1 MSLNEIVL
9 KTRNLLSRLL
19 GEKFEL
25 VLELEHDLGMVKI
38 DPAQVQQI
46 LFNLVLNARDAMPQ
60 GGRIQVTTGHCN
72 LKSVEGTKSHSPGVF
87 LSVKDVGCGM
97 SAETRA
103 RLFEPFFTTK
113 VARQRHGAWIV
124 HRPEHRDR
132 QRWERGSRQR
142 TRPGHAGHRVPAA
155 SCRCSCR
162 HHQSLSLCI
171 RHGETILLTEDNV
184 AVRQAAVRILSECG
198 YVVLEAASGP
208 EAIAI
213 ARDHSGKID
222 LLLADVDMPGMSGH
236 ETALQICVR
245 TAAVESALHVRLRAT
260 RAESRGSHSL
270 FQKAIHQFRTARET
284 ARDFQTADSTPTEI
298 QEAKAREA
306 MTTAEITLPATPQIE
321 GANFL
326 NILIVDDERSIRE
339 ACREVAQSLGFNT
352 FVADS
357 AEHAYRLLDSQGIDA
372 VLLDLRL
379 PGAGGLEALNRI
391 KSLRPD
397 AVIVVVTGYGTV
409 QSAVQ
414 AMKNGAYDYVTKPF
428 SLDELKLLLDRVA
441 SHLKLKSENRI
452 LREKIKSKQGFG
464 SIIGRSPEME
474 KLYRI
479 VAKAAHSTHPVLI
492 LGESGTGKELVAR
505 SIHFSGPFR
514 DKPFIPVD
522 CGSLVPTLIE
532 SELFGH
538 TKGAFT
544 GAHHAKD
551 GLLSIAEGGTVFLDE
566 VGELPTDLQA
576 KLLRAIQEKE
586 IRPVGGTKQIPI
598 NVRILAATNRD
609 LEEGVSQGTFRRDLY
624 YRLNVL
630 SLRIPSLR
638 ERRQDIPILATHFL
652 ERQTRSSGN
661 ERTLSDDAM
670 KAMLA
675 YDWPGNVRELENCL
689 ERACAFTTGPMIH
702 LGDLP
707 AAISQLQGTECVG
720 DWS

>member
-1 MSLNEIVL
+1 
-9 KTRNLLSRLL
+9 
-19 GEKFEL
+19 
-25 VLELEHDLGMVKI
+25 
-38 DPAQVQQI
+38 
-46 LFNLVLNARDAMPQ
+46 
-60 GGRIQVTTGHCN
+60 
-72 LKSVEGTKSHSPGVF
+72 
-87 LSVKDVGCGM
+87 
-97 SAETRA
+97 
-103 RLFEPFFTTK
+103 
-113 VARQRHGAWIV
+113 
-124 HRPEHRDR
+124 
-132 QRWERGSRQR
+132 
-142 TRPGHAGHRVPAA
+142 
-155 SCRCSCR
+155 
-162 HHQSLSLCI
+162 
-171 RHGETILLTEDNV
+171 
-184 AVRQAAVRILSECG
+184 
-198 YVVLEAASGP
+198 
-208 EAIAI
+208 
-213 ARDHSGKID
+213 
-222 LLLADVDMPGMSGH
+222 
-236 ETALQICVR
+236 
-245 TAAVESALHVRLRAT
+245 
-260 RAESRGSHSL
+260 
-270 FQKAIHQFRTARET
+270 
-284 ARDFQTADSTPTEI
+284 
-298 QEAKAREA
+298 
-306 MTTAEITLPATPQIE
+306 MTTAELNLPTMPQIE

-326 NILIVDDERSIRE
+326 NLLIVDDERAIRE
-339 ACREVAQSLGFNT
+339 ACREIAQSLGFNT
-352 FVADS
+352 FSADS
-357 AEHAYRLLDSQGIDA
+357 AEHAYRLLDAQGIDA

-379 PGAGGLEALNRI
+379 PGAGGLEALNQI
-391 KSLRPD
+391 KSRRPD

-544 GAHHAKD
+544 GAQHAKD

-566 VGELPTDLQA
+566 VGELPIDLQA

-586 IRPVGGTKQIPI
+586 IRPVGSTKQIPI

-609 LEEGVSQGTFRRDLY
+609 LEEGVAQGTFRRDLY

-630 SLRIPSLR
+630 SLRIPTLK

-652 ERQTRSSGN
+652 ERQSRTSGS

-689 ERACAFTTGPMIH
+689 ERACAFTTGPVIH

-707 AAISQLQGTECVG
+707 AAISQLQGSDTPTNGGGANKIMPMSELERQTILNTIAQLNG
-720 DWS
+720 DKLKAARMLGIGKTTLYRKLKEYSSRS